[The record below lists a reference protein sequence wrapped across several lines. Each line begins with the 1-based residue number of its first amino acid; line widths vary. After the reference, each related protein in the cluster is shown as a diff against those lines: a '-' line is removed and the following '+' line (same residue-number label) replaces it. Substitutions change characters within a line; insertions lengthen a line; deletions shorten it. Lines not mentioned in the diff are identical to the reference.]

1 MKSRKYA
8 SLKVDKEIHDRII
21 WLKDRNFINVSIQEF
36 VNNTLS
42 DRIQVL
48 GHKWFEGMTSEKLDQ
63 LFEEMKKQKKML
75 EALEKTHTPSRKTKR
90 KK

>member
-1 MKSRKYA
+1 
-8 SLKVDKEIHDRII
+8 
-21 WLKDRNFINVSIQEF
+21 
-36 VNNTLS
+36 
-42 DRIQVL
+42 
-48 GHKWFEGMTSEKLDQ
+48 MTSEKLDQ